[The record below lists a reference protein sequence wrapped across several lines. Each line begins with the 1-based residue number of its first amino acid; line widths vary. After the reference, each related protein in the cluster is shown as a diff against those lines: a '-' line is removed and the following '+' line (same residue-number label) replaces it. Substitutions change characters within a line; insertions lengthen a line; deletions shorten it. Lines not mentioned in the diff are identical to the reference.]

1 VNFKFL
7 KGGFM
12 KNLLTQFFFLSLF
25 FFSLNK
31 TAYSQWSNDPTINN
45 AICIA
50 ANHQSSLSIVS
61 DGEGGAIMAWED
73 ERSGKYDIYAQ
84 RISASGVVLWA
95 VNGVAICTAAN
106 DQTVPNIVSDG
117 EGGAIISWSDF
128 RSSTTADLYAQR
140 INASGAVQW
149 TTNGVPICTATNI
162 QVAVAIISDGEAGAI
177 ITWHDKR
184 SGSNDIYAQRIN
196 ASGAVLWT
204 IDGNVIC
211 SATEKQEDP
220 SITSDGAGGAII
232 VWHDNRNGT
241 NLINEY
247 DIYAQRI
254 NASGSVL
261 WATDGISVCS
271 LTGNQRYP
279 VIININVNEVI
290 ITWGD
295 FRNSI
300 DSDIFAQ
307 RLSIDG
313 MVLWTNNGVRI
324 CGAANS
330 QGFPVLAGDGAGGA
344 IITWQDYRSGAYDVY
359 AQRVNISGDIMW
371 VADGVPI
378 STETDAQMSPV
389 IISDGQGG
397 AIITWVDYRSSYQDI
412 YAQRINANGVVL
424 WTENGVDV
432 CTAVKNQ
439 YYPSIVRDND
449 GGVIIA
455 WWDFR
460 NGDYADIYAQQVNAD
475 GLLGVVT
482 NMPDVPAPLPESFCL
497 DQNYPNPFNTLTEV
511 SWVIVQPGRVVL
523 KVCDVL
529 GMEVRTLVDEDQSL
543 GTHRITFN
551 AEGLPAGVYFMRIQA
566 NNRSEVKKINILK

>member
-1 VNFKFL
+1 
-7 KGGFM
+7 M
-12 KNLLTQFFFLSLF
+12 KNLSTHFFFLSLF
-25 FFSLNK
+25 IFSLNK
-31 TAYSQWSNDPTINN
+31 TAYTQWSNDPTINN

-106 DQTVPNIVSDG
+106 DQTVPRIVSDG

-128 RSSTTADLYAQR
+128 RSSTYADLYAQR
-140 INASGAVQW
+140 INANGTVQW
-149 TTNGVPICTATNI
+149 TTNGVAICTAANI
-162 QVAVAIISDGEAGAI
+162 QVAVAIMSDGEAGAI

-295 FRNSI
+295 FRNGI

-324 CGAANS
+324 CGASNS

-344 IITWQDYRSGAYDVY
+344 IVTWQDYRSGAYDVY

-424 WTENGVDV
+424 WTENGVAV
-432 CTAVKNQ
+432 STAVKNQ

-460 NGDYADIYAQQVNAD
+460 NGDNADIYAQQVNAD

-482 NMPDVPAPLPESFCL
+482 NLPDVPAPLPESLCL
-497 DQNYPNPFNTLTEV
+497 EQNYPNPFNTLTKV
-511 SWVIVQPGRVVL
+511 SWVIVQPGHVVL
-523 KVCDVL
+523 KVYDVN
-529 GMEVRTLVDEDQSL
+529 GMEVRTLLDENQSP
-543 GTHRITFN
+543 GIHRMTFN
-551 AEGLPAGVYFMRIQA
+551 SEGLQAGVYFIRIQA
-566 NNRSEVKKINILK
+566 NGRSEVRKIMINK

>member
-1 VNFKFL
+1 
-7 KGGFM
+7 M
-12 KNLLTQFFFLSLF
+12 KNLSTHFFFLSLF
-25 FFSLNK
+25 IFSLNK
-31 TAYSQWSNDPTINN
+31 TAYTQWSNDPTINN

-106 DQTVPNIVSDG
+106 DQTVPRIVSDG

-128 RSSTTADLYAQR
+128 RSSTYADLYAQR
-140 INASGAVQW
+140 INANGTVQW
-149 TTNGVPICTATNI
+149 TTNGVAICTAANI
-162 QVAVAIISDGEAGAI
+162 QVAVAIMSDGEAGAI

-295 FRNSI
+295 FRNGI

-324 CGAANS
+324 CGASNS

-344 IITWQDYRSGAYDVY
+344 IVTWQDYRSGAYDVY

-424 WTENGVDV
+424 WTENGVAV
-432 CTAVKNQ
+432 STAVKNQ

-460 NGDYADIYAQQVNAD
+460 NGDNADIYAQQVNAD

-482 NMPDVPAPLPESFCL
+482 NLPDVPAPLPESLCL
-497 DQNYPNPFNTLTEV
+497 EQNYPNPFNTLTKV
-511 SWVIVQPGRVVL
+511 SWVIVQPGHVVL
-523 KVCDVL
+523 KVYDVN
-529 GMEVRTLVDEDQSL
+529 GMEVRTLLDENQSP
-543 GTHRITFN
+543 GIHRMTFN
-551 AEGLPAGVYFMRIQA
+551 SEGLEAGVYFIRIQA
-566 NNRSEVKKINILK
+566 NGRSEVRKIMINK